1 MPIHPKTDS
10 FDREFLRLVNQA
22 RQARGIKPLQ
32 MSEKLD
38 KAADLYSEEM
48 IRTNHFAH
56 RGPKGEEFYVRIQRQ
71 GYNYTRVGENL
82 ASGYPTAQSAF
93 NGLMNSPGHRANILN
108 RSFTHMGLGYA
119 AGKNGATRWTQ
130 TFGAGDPNPG
140 KYLPTG
146 GNPKPPSSPNK
157 PRNSATDGNDVFQG
171 SAKNDQF
178 FGKGGNDRLSGGGG
192 NDTLGGGNGNDRLLG
207 ENGNDFMKG
216 GQGNDRLLGGRGNDR
231 LLGNGGDDLLDGQ
244 SGRNTLVG
252 GAGRDRFKVSRSNG
266 PDLIQDF
273 QNGQDRIDLAG
284 GLTFQG
290 ISLRKSGKNV
300 SIIDGSGETIAI
312 LANTQLSQLN
322 AADFI

>member
-1 MPIHPKTDS
+1 
-10 FDREFLRLVNQA
+10 
-22 RQARGIKPLQ
+22 
-32 MSEKLD
+32 
-38 KAADLYSEEM
+38 
-48 IRTNHFAH
+48 
-56 RGPKGEEFYVRIQRQ
+56 
-71 GYNYTRVGENL
+71 
-82 ASGYPTAQSAF
+82 
-93 NGLMNSPGHRANILN
+93 
-108 RSFTHMGLGYA
+108 
-119 AGKNGATRWTQ
+119 
-130 TFGAGDPNPG
+130 
-140 KYLPTG
+140 
-146 GNPKPPSSPNK
+146 
-157 PRNSATDGNDVFQG
+157 
-171 SAKNDQF
+171 
-178 FGKGGNDRLSGGGG
+178 
-192 NDTLGGGNGNDRLLG
+192 TLGGGNGNDRLLG